1 MGGRPLVTIVPTPS
15 LFPPGWYRRDLPDLW
30 KEENCRHKINIGC
43 WFWQWGVANGCDT
56 AWKSCWL
63 GTNLELLTPSSLMV
77 CLRLYLK
84 KIFDAHLRKMNL
96 ISWRLLM
103 ATTSSVTTA
112 EQGDKKCCQNWRK
125 SWWKKIARNFR
136 VRFAYI
142 SLEIAT
148 IQPPPALHLS
158 KNQSWKLPSRLR
170 VNTYDMY
177 IWSMKMSKKCAT
189 SMCCTER
196 QPEMLKSRCV
206 FVWPSSS
213 K

>member
-1 MGGRPLVTIVPTPS
+1 MGGCKWL
-15 LFPPGWYRRDLPDLW
+15 WY
-30 KEENCRHKINIGC
+30 
-43 WFWQWGVANGCDT
+43 
-56 AWKSCWL
+56 WKSCWL

-84 KIFDAHLRKMNL
+84 KIFEAHLRKMNL